1 MELHEMNNNSSSTEE
16 PLAIKV
22 IDKKRLA
29 QVFKTIQKKK
39 IDVYSMLEPLFLM
52 LTNEIKESLAPWSII
67 TGSTSSTE
75 GTIIQ

>member
-67 TGSTSSTE
+67 TDSTSSTE
-75 GTIIQ
+75 GTIIH

>member
-1 MELHEMNNNSSSTEE
+1 MNNNSSSTEE

-67 TGSTSSTE
+67 TDSTSSTE
-75 GTIIQ
+75 GTIIH

>member
-1 MELHEMNNNSSSTEE
+1 MNNNSSSTEE

-67 TGSTSSTE
+67 TDSTSSTE
-75 GTIIQ
+75 GTIIQQ

>member
-1 MELHEMNNNSSSTEE
+1 MNNKSSSTEE

-39 IDVYSMLEPLFLM
+39 TDVYSMLEPLFLM

-67 TGSTSSTE
+67 TDSTSSTE
-75 GTIIQ
+75 GKIIQ